1 MSKRAGALALA
12 MGALVLALAG
22 CGQQKTPTINA
33 SMTQIMQPEAQTVW
47 DITSRAFNAKGDG
60 LDASK
65 LKPTDWIKLAKA
77 GRKLRDRAAI
87 LAANARTIE
96 VRGLDDK
103 ILGEDASHA
112 GVRQTYEAASPRQV
126 KAYIDA
132 NPDLFAQRARVLEK
146 AGDDLLNAAHTYDI
160 KTVYEVSSNFDEV
173 CDGCHEKFWGTDEPP
188 PFQPAPGE
196 QAGKWIKIQ

>member
-1 MSKRAGALALA
+1 MSKRVGVLALA
-12 MGALVLALAG
+12 MGVLALAG
-22 CGQQKTPTINA
+22 CGQQKKPTINA

-96 VRGLDDK
+96 VRGLDEK

-112 GVRQTYEAASPRQV
+112 GVRQTYEAASPKQV

-146 AGDDLLNAAHTYDI
+146 AGADLLNAAHTYDI

-188 PFQPAPGE
+188 PFQPAPSE
-196 QAGKWIKIQ
+196 QTGKWIKIQ